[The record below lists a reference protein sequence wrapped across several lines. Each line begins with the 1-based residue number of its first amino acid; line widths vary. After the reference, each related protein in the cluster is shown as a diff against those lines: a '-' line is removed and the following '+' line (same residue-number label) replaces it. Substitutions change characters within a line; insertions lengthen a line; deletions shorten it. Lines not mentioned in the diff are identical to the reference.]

1 MAPNAVTGRLIFLMA
16 SRILAVSRDFALLM
30 ACAATSND
38 AYACMAWY
46 CGWELKRLKSS
57 ASNSLDPGHLASDP
71 NCETVNVYSAFFPAP
86 LGVGNSA
93 TANPVPAEV

>member
-1 MAPNAVTGRLIFLMA
+1 MAPNGVAARLRFLMG

-30 ACAATSND
+30 ACAATSSD

-46 CGWELKRLKSS
+46 CGCELKRLKYS
-57 ASNSLDPGHLASDP
+57 ASNSFDPAHFASASH
-71 NCETVNVYSAFFPAP
+71 CETVNVYSAFFPAP

-93 TANPVPAEV
+93 AAKPVPD